1 LFSLALSCAQVVFC
15 RVGVCDCVRAVG
27 CVFQPTPLR
36 VARCECELVSRDSVR
51 RALGR
56 VPRRAR
62 GRHGLR
68 GVGFEDLREFKGG
81 FYHERFSIN
90 SFALTRARPVLSQL
104 VLAER

>member
-1 LFSLALSCAQVVFC
+1 VGFC
-15 RVGVCDCVRAVG
+15 ECVRAVG

-36 VARCECELVSRDSVR
+36 VAKCECELVSR

-68 GVGFEDLREFKGG
+68 GVGFGDLREFKGG
-81 FYHERFSIN
+81 FYHERFPIN
-90 SFALTRARPVLSQL
+90 SFALTRVRL
-104 VLAER
+104 V

>member
-1 LFSLALSCAQVVFC
+1 MVFC
-15 RVGVCDCVRAVG
+15 SVGFCDCVRAVG
-27 CVFQPTPLR
+27 CVFPPTLFR
-36 VARCECELVSRDSVR
+36 VTRCECELVSRDSS

-81 FYHERFSIN
+81 FYHERFPIN